1 VSNTSPILNLAIV
14 NQLVLLHQQFSK
26 ILIPN
31 AVLDELKVN
40 EERPG
45 SQAIREAISS
55 GWIQTQEVSNEPLA
69 RLLKQTLDRGEA
81 EAIALAVE
89 LKAGWTLL
97 DEREGRKVAKSLGLN
112 VTGILGI
119 LLRAK
124 QTGEL
129 ESLQPAV
136 DDLINK
142 AGFRI
147 APELLAQ
154 ILKQYRTY
162 ALTEMA

>member
-1 VSNTSPILNLAIV
+1 MPIVSNTSPILNLAIV
-14 NQLVLLHQQFSK
+14 NQLELLHRQFGE
-26 ILIPN
+26 ILIPS
-31 AVLDELKVN
+31 AVLDELKVG

-55 GWIQTQEVSNEPLA
+55 GWIKTQAVNNEPLA
-69 RLLKQTLDRGEA
+69 QLLKQTLDRGES

-89 LKAGWTLL
+89 LNADWTLL
-97 DEREGRKVAKSLGLN
+97 DEREGRKVAKSLGLK
-112 VTGILGI
+112 VTGVLGV

-124 QTGEL
+124 QAGEL
-129 ESLQPAV
+129 ESLQPV
-136 DDLINK
+136 IDDLINK

-154 ILKQYRTY
+154 ILT
-162 ALTEMA
+162 

>member
-1 VSNTSPILNLAIV
+1 MPVVSNTSPILNLAIV
-14 NQLVLLHQQFSK
+14 GQLELLRRQFGE

-31 AVLDELKVN
+31 AVLEELKVN
-40 EERPG
+40 EERLG

-69 RLLKQTLDRGEA
+69 QLLKQTLDRGEA
-81 EAIALAVE
+81 EAIALAIE
-89 LKAGWTLL
+89 LKADWTLL
-97 DEREGRKVAKSLGLN
+97 DEREGRKVAKSLGLS
-112 VTGILGI
+112 VTGVLGV

-129 ESLQPAV
+129 KSLQPV
-136 DDLINK
+136 FNDLVNK

-147 APELLAQ
+147 SPELLAQ
-154 ILKQYRTY
+154 ISMQ
-162 ALTEMA
+162 

>member
-1 VSNTSPILNLAIV
+1 MPVVSNTSPILNLAIV
-14 NQLVLLHQQFSK
+14 DRLELLYRQFGE

-31 AVLDELKVN
+31 AVLEELKVD

-45 SQAIREAISS
+45 SQVIREAISS
-55 GWIQTQEVSNEPLA
+55 GLIQIQEVNNKPLA
-69 RLLKQTLDRGEA
+69 QLLKQTLDRGEA
-81 EAIALAVE
+81 EAIALAIE
-89 LKAGWTLL
+89 IKADWTLL
-97 DEREGRKVAKSLGLN
+97 DEREGRKVAKSLGLK

-124 QTGEL
+124 QVGEIG
-129 ESLQPAV
+129 SLQTII

-147 APELLAQ
+147 APELLTQ
-154 ILKQYRTY
+154 ILMQ
-162 ALTEMA
+162 

>member
-1 VSNTSPILNLAIV
+1 MPVVSNTSPILNLAIV
-14 NQLVLLHQQFSK
+14 DRLVLLRRQFGE

-31 AVLDELKVN
+31 AVLDELKVD

-55 GWIQTQEVSNEPLA
+55 GWIKTQAVNNEPLA
-69 RLLKQTLDRGEA
+69 QLLKQTLDRGEA
-81 EAIALAVE
+81 EAIALAIKLE
-89 LKAGWTLL
+89 ADWTLL

-124 QTGEL
+124 QVGEL
-129 ESLQPAV
+129 ESLHPV
-136 DDLINK
+136 INDLMNK

-154 ILKQYRTY
+154 F
-162 ALTEMA
+162 LTQ

>member
-1 VSNTSPILNLAIV
+1 MPIISNTSPILNLAIV
-14 NQLVLLHQQFSK
+14 DQLELLHQQFGK
-26 ILIPN
+26 VLIPN
-31 AVLDELKVN
+31 AVVDELKIN
-40 EERPG
+40 ENRPG

-55 GWIQTQEVSNEPLA
+55 GWIQTQEVSNESLA
-69 RLLKQTLDRGEA
+69 QLLKQTLDRGEA
-81 EAIALAVE
+81 EAIALAIE
-89 LKAGWTLL
+89 MKADWTLL
-97 DEREGRKVAKSLGLN
+97 DEREGRKVAKSLGLK

-124 QTGEL
+124 EQGEI
-129 ESLQPAV
+129 ESLPSII

-154 ILKQYRTY
+154 ILTH
-162 ALTEMA
+162 

>member
-1 VSNTSPILNLAIV
+1 MPVVSNTSPILNLAIV
-14 NQLVLLHQQFSK
+14 DRLILLRWQFGE
-26 ILIPN
+26 ILIPD
-31 AVLDELKVN
+31 AVLDELKVD

-55 GWIQTQEVSNEPLA
+55 GWIKTQSVNNEPLA
-69 RLLKQTLDRGEA
+69 KLLKQTLDRGEA
-81 EAIALAVE
+81 EAIALAIKLE
-89 LKAGWTLL
+89 ADWTLL

-124 QTGEL
+124 QVGEL
-129 ESLQPAV
+129 ESLQFAI
-136 DDLINK
+136 DDLMNK

-154 ILKQYRTY
+154 F
-162 ALTEMA
+162 LTQ